1 MIIPVRCFTCG
12 KVLADK
18 WLMYKKE
25 VEMLENVKESTEDD
39 LQLAE
44 NFDKKM
50 KGKVLDKLHI
60 NRICC
65 RRHMLT
71 HIDLID
77 II

>member
-18 WLMYKKE
+18 WATYQKKIK
-25 VEMLENVKESTEDD
+25 EMEKQAKKANEDE
-39 LQLAE
+39 LHP
-44 NFDKKM
+44 NFDKNLT
-50 KGKVLDKLHI
+50 GGVLDDLGLD
-60 NRICC
+60 RICC

-71 HIDLID
+71 HVDLID